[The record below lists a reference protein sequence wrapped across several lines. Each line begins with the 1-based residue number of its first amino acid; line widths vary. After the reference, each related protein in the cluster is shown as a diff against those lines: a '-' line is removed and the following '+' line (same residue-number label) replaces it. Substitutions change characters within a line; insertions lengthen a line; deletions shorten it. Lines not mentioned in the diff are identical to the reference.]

1 MEKDKALQVI
11 EAEIASSTCS
21 ELSNLIYEIIVVK
34 EFDKKTIRNKVIKA
48 EFNELYRTSMPVMD
62 IYEAISHTHNIS
74 FESVRYIIRN
84 I

>member
-11 EAEIASSTCS
+11 EAEIASSTAKD
-21 ELSNLIYEIIVVK
+21 LANLIYEIIIDK
-34 EFDKKTIRNKVIKA
+34 EIDSKAIRNKVIKS

-74 FESVRYIIRN
+74 FDSVRYIIRN

>member
-21 ELSNLIYEIIVVK
+21 ELSSLIYEIIVVK